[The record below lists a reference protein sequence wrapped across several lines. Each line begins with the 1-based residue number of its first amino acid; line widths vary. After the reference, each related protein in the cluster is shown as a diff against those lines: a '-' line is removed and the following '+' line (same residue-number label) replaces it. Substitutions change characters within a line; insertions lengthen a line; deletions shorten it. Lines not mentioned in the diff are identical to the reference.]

1 MEDWKAKQAAR
12 ASMAKALQATNPHLV
27 PISEKIDALQ
37 AAAKNIR
44 IELARAFPAVK
55 FSVKSRRFSGGDAID
70 VKRIDGPV
78 CRQVDEIIDRYSA
91 GSFNGMD
98 DSYSYHRDAWKD
110 AFGDAKYVH
119 SARDASD
126 KAVAS
131 AARYVCGMYGVDVS
145 KFPPDGVVAAFRSGE
160 LYRIQ
165 PSGSGHFNLQD
176 LIWQELSRRTWSVA
190 KRQPVLKLEEALE
203 S

>member
-1 MEDWKAKQAAR
+1 MDDWKAKQAAR
-12 ASMAKALQATNPHLV
+12 QSAARALQAANPHLV
-27 PISEKIDALQ
+27 PISEKVDGLQ

-44 IELARAFPAVK
+44 IELARAFPKIK

-70 VKRIDGPV
+70 VKWIDGPV
-78 CRQVDEIIDRYSA
+78 CRQVDEIIGRYSA

-98 DSYSYHRDAWKD
+98 DSYSYARDAWKD
-110 AFGDAKYVH
+110 AFGAGKYVH
-119 SARDASD
+119 SSRDSSD

-145 KFPPDGVVAAFRSGE
+145 KFPADGVVAAFRTGE

-165 PSGSGHFNLQD
+165 PNGSGLLNLQD
-176 LIWQELSRRTWSVA
+176 LIYQEISRRSWAIA
-190 KRQPVLKLEEALE
+190 KRQPVLKLEEIAA
-203 S
+203 